1 MRYSVAADE
10 FLSSLSPTPPTKDKD
25 SASVAS
31 SSTEPYST
39 PKPSTSFAS
48 RLRPPAAGSTMG
60 SSFHGNG
67 YKNCYRNVHDNG
79 DKGNT
84 NGGAVDENGGYTNSY
99 GFGYRSSSSAGT
111 PSTVGRLVLD
121 ESPFASSSSS
131 STMATTALLTPTALP
146 ADGDDR
152 IRVACRVK
160 PRDPGISSKRVST
173 SVGVDKRTVAWVG
186 DRADGASTR
195 HFTFD
200 YAAGED
206 VGQEE
211 LFEKVREEKHR
222 RYSGLC
228 DLCVEEAWSPFSL
241 RPRPPVY
248 YS

>member
-1 MRYSVAADE
+1 MRYSVAADG

-25 SASVAS
+25 SASVTS

-39 PKPSTSFAS
+39 PKPSSSFAS
-48 RLRPPAAGSTMG
+48 RLRPPAAGSSMG

-67 YKNCYRNVHDNG
+67 YKNGYRNVHENG

-84 NGGAVDENGGYTNSY
+84 NGSAVDETNGHTNGHAGSYTNSF

-111 PSTVGRLVLD
+111 PSTVGRLLLD

-131 STMATTALLTPTALP
+131 STVHASAATMTATALLTPTALP

-160 PRDPGISSKRVST
+160 PRDPGTSSTRVCT

-211 LFEKVREEKHR
+211 LFEKVREET
-222 RYSGLC
+222 
-228 DLCVEEAWSPFSL
+228 P
-241 RPRPPVY
+241 
-248 YS
+248 